1 MYTVIMHVANEDPF
15 VAEMDELPDP
25 ADQAVIFSNPRK
37 RDGKPLPYI
46 DREAVTFMYPWHR
59 INFIEVLAPQKAR
72 DEIIEFFRED

>member
-25 ADQAVIFSNPRK
+25 SDQVVVFSNPRK

>member
-25 ADQAVIFSNPRK
+25 SDQVVVFSNPRK

-59 INFIEVLAPQKAR
+59 INFVEVLAPQKAR